1 MRGLV
6 SLLLFLFETS
16 QTQTDQGKNMTELT
30 TFKKV
35 PLQWVASALTSIC
48 EQIENGDNIDDA
60 LLAQFNE
67 TKLDIAEAIDRRKS
81 FKRYLEMMIDHC
93 KAGKNEIHEQQK
105 RFETVLE
112 RLKEKTKE
120 IIEQNPD
127 VPYVDS
133 FGKKLTVV
141 NNGTPKL
148 ELKLP
153 LTASKTVSHII
164 DKEQCDFFGV
174 DSKYI
179 KQVSYLTLDTEL
191 LKSDLKA
198 GEKLEWAELAW
209 NKQLRGL

>member
-1 MRGLV
+1 MNDTNLV
-6 SLLLFLFETS
+6 
-16 QTQTDQGKNMTELT
+16 
-30 TFKKV
+30 KKV
-35 PLQWVASALTSIC
+35 PLQWAAVALTAMC

-93 KAGKNEIHEQQK
+93 KAGKSEINDQQK
-105 RFETVLE
+105 RFEAVLD

-120 IIEQNPD
+120 IIEENPD

-141 NNGTPKL
+141 QNGTPKL
-148 ELKLP
+148 EVKLIFYA
-153 LTASKTVSHII
+153 TKTVSNIV
-164 DKEQCDFFGV
+164 DVAQCDFFGV
-174 DSKYI
+174 DKKYL
-179 KQVSYLTLDTEL
+179 KQVSHLTLDTEL

-198 GEKLEWAELAW
+198 GEKLEWAEIVY
-209 NKQLRGL
+209 NTQLRGL

>member
-1 MRGLV
+1 MDSV
-6 SLLLFLFETS
+6 IAV
-16 QTQTDQGKNMTELT
+16 
-30 TFKKV
+30 KKV
-35 PLQWVASALTSIC
+35 PLQWAAVALTAIC
-48 EQIENGDNIDDA
+48 EQIENGENIDNA
-60 LLAQFNE
+60 LLTQFNE

-93 KAGKNEIHEQQK
+93 KAGKNEISEQQK
-105 RFETVLE
+105 RFEAVLE
-112 RLKEKTKE
+112 SLKEKTKA
-120 IIEQNPD
+120 IIEENPN

-133 FGKKLTVV
+133 FGKKLSLV
-141 NNGTPKL
+141 NSGNPKL
-148 ELKLP
+148 ELKIP

-174 DSKYI
+174 DPKYI

-198 GEKLEWAELAW
+198 GEKLEWAEIIF